1 MPAYLNDDELFFA
14 LRACRRLEDIAARVA
29 TGARQVGHGVP
40 PAADAR
46 QMQECAASVRVVLE
60 RAEAR
65 GKVH

>member
-14 LRACRRLEDIAARVA
+14 LRACRRLEEIAARVA
-29 TGARQVGHGVP
+29 TVSRP
-40 PAADAR
+40 SAADAR

-60 RAEAR
+60 QAEAR

>member
-29 TGARQVGHGVP
+29 TVARP
-40 PAADAR
+40 SEADAR
-46 QMQECAASVRVVLE
+46 QMQECAASVRVMLQQ
-60 RAEAR
+60 AEAR

>member
-29 TGARQVGHGVP
+29 RP
-40 PAADAR
+40 SAADAR
-46 QMQECAASVRVVLE
+46 QMQECAASVRVMLE

>member
-29 TGARQVGHGVP
+29 TVARP
-40 PAADAR
+40 SAADAR

-60 RAEAR
+60 QAEAR